1 MGTSNDIMNNMFQ
14 MNGLTGL
21 FSIVVELLSIMLVW
35 MLIREVKWETF
46 FHFPNSRKAQVL
58 KLLLTVA
65 LGHMFAQF
73 ILQYWNYTV
82 MLKTFVE

>member
-1 MGTSNDIMNNMFQ
+1 MATSNDFMGDFLR

-21 FSIVVELLSIMLVW
+21 FSIVVELLSILLVW

-65 LGHMFAQF
+65 LGHLFAQF

>member
-1 MGTSNDIMNNMFQ
+1 MGNNDVMGDLLR
-14 MNGLTGL
+14 MNGLTGM
-21 FSIVVELLSIMLVW
+21 FSIVVELLSILLVW

-58 KLLLTVA
+58 KIVLTVA

>member
-1 MGTSNDIMNNMFQ
+1 MGNNDVMGDLLR

-21 FSIVVELLSIMLVW
+21 FSIVVELLSILLVW
-35 MLIREVKWETF
+35 MLIREIKWETF

-58 KLLLTVA
+58 KIVFTVA